1 MECASILALIP
12 RLWWGHHR
20 ASTMPRRM
28 LVVDD
33 DPAGCRLVQALFEGE
48 GFEVS
53 ARHDAKGGL
62 SCAESGDFEVVILD
76 LYLPDGDGIDVLK
89 RLRDRDPNLPV
100 IMLTG
105 HADVK
110 TAVRAIKLGAAH
122 YLTKPMDVEEVLL
135 VVRRALE
142 TRALKHEVEDLRRLV
157 DDGAILATQMGT
169 SDQVA
174 TVVEQVRIVAAT
186 AFSVLIQG
194 ETGTGKE
201 LVAQAIHRLSDRRK
215 KGFIAV
221 DCGAIPETLL
231 ESELFGH
238 EKGAFTG
245 AERRKDGRFHLAEGG
260 TVFLDE
266 IGNLP
271 LGLQAKLL
279 RVLESRQLQAVG
291 SAKATPMDVRF
302 LAATNDDLQ
311 ARVAAGK
318 FRTDLY
324 FRLAQYNIS
333 LPPLRARPSDI
344 GHLARRFLG
353 EVSVELRRPIQE
365 IAPDAIE
372 ALEQHSWT
380 GNVRELRNVVRQSV
394 LEARD
399 VVLRR
404 AHVQKLLGARGEP
417 DQARGGASSGRVL
430 KQVAEAA
437 ARDAEQRL
445 IREVLRETAGNKS
458 QAAKILCTDY
468 KTLHLKMKAFGIRA
482 QDFAH

>member
-1 MECASILALIP
+1 
-12 RLWWGHHR
+12 
-20 ASTMPRRM
+20 M

-33 DPAGCRLVQALFEGE
+33 DPASCRLVQALFEAE

-53 ARHDAKGGL
+53 AAHDARGGL
-62 SCAESGDFEVVILD
+62 SRAEKGDFEIVILD
-76 LYLPDGDGIDVLK
+76 LHLPDGDGIDVLK
-89 RLRDRDPNLPV
+89 RLREGDPNLPV
-100 IMLTG
+100 ILLTG

-110 TAVRAIKLGAAH
+110 TAVQAIKLGASH
-122 YLTKPMDVEEVLL
+122 YLTKPMDAEEVVL

-157 DDGAILATQMGT
+157 DDGAILATQMGP

-174 TVVEQVRIVAAT
+174 TIVEQVRIVAAT
-186 AFSVLIQG
+186 AFSVLVQG

-201 LVAQAIHRLSDRRK
+201 LVAQAIHRLSDRRGK
-215 KGFIAV
+215 LFMAI

-245 AERRKDGRFHLAEGG
+245 ADRRKEGRFRSAEGG

-266 IGNLP
+266 VGNLP
-271 LGLQAKLL
+271 LALQAKLL

-291 SAKATPMDVRF
+291 SAKVTPMDVRF

-311 ARVAAGK
+311 ARVTAGK

-324 FRLAQYNIS
+324 FRLAQYTIS
-333 LPPLRARPSDI
+333 LPPLRTRPSDI

-353 EVSVELRRPIQE
+353 EVSVELRRPVHE
-365 IAPDAIE
+365 IAPDAIA
-372 ALEQHSWT
+372 ALEQHPWT
-380 GNVRELRNVVRQSV
+380 GNVRELRNVVRQAV

-404 AHVQKLLGARGEP
+404 VHLQKLLGSRGEP
-417 DQARGGASSGRVL
+417 GAAGRDASPGRVL
-430 KQVAEAA
+430 KKVAEGA

-445 IREVLRETAGNKS
+445 IREVLRETGGNKS
-458 QAAKILCTDY
+458 RAAKILCTDY
-468 KTLHLKMKAFGIRA
+468 KTLHLKMKALGIRA
-482 QDFAH
+482 QDYAP

>member
-1 MECASILALIP
+1 
-12 RLWWGHHR
+12 
-20 ASTMPRRM
+20 M

-33 DPAGCRLVQALFEGE
+33 DPASCRLIRALFEAE

-53 ARHDAKGGL
+53 AAHDAKSGL
-62 SCAESGDFEVVILD
+62 SHAEKGTADIVILD
-76 LYLPDGDGIDVLK
+76 LHLPDSDGIEVLK
-89 RLRDRDPNLPV
+89 QLRELDPNLPV

-110 TAVRAIKLGAAH
+110 TAVHAIKLGAVH
-122 YLTKPMDVEEVLL
+122 YLTKPMDAEEVVL

-142 TRALKHEVEDLRRLV
+142 TRALKDEVLDLRRLV
-157 DDGAILATQMGT
+157 DEGAVLAQQMGP
-169 SDQVA
+169 SKDVA
-174 TVVEQVRIVAAT
+174 TIVEQVRIVAST

-201 LVAQAIHRLSDRRK
+201 LVAQTIHRLSDRRSK
-215 KGFIAV
+215 HFMAI
-221 DCGAIPETLL
+221 DCGAIPESLL

-245 AERRKDGRFHLAEGG
+245 ADRRKEGRFRIAEGG

-271 LGLQAKLL
+271 VSLQAKLL
-279 RVLESRQLQAVG
+279 RVLESRQLQPVG
-291 SAKATPMDVRF
+291 SAKVTSMDVRF

-311 ARVAAGK
+311 ARVTAGK

-324 FRLAQYNIS
+324 FRLAQYTIS
-333 LPPLRARPSDI
+333 LPPLRARPSDVA
-344 GHLARRFLG
+344 HLARRFLG
-353 EVSVELRRPIQE
+353 EVSVELRRPIHE
-365 IAPDAIE
+365 IAPDAVE
-372 ALEQHSWT
+372 ALEQHPWP
-380 GNVRELRNVVRQSV
+380 GNVRELRNVVRQAV

-404 AHVQKLLGARGEP
+404 SHLQKLLGPSAEP
-417 DQARGGASSGRVL
+417 DGARGGVREGRAL
-430 KQVAEAA
+430 KEVADAA

-445 IREVLRETAGNKS
+445 IREVLRETGGNKS
-458 QAAKILCTDY
+458 QAAKILRTDY
-468 KTLHLKMKAFGIRA
+468 KTLHLKLKALGIRA
-482 QDFAH
+482 RDYGA

>member
-1 MECASILALIP
+1 
-12 RLWWGHHR
+12 
-20 ASTMPRRM
+20 M

-33 DPAGCRLVQALFEGE
+33 DPASCRLIRALFEPE
-48 GFEVS
+48 GFDVS
-53 ARHDAKGGL
+53 AAHDAKDGL
-62 SCAESGDFEVVILD
+62 ARTARGDVEVVILD
-76 LYLPDGDGIDVLK
+76 LHLPDTDGIEVLK
-89 RLRDRDPNLPV
+89 RLREADPNLPI

-110 TAVRAIKLGAAH
+110 TAVQAMQLGAFH
-122 YLTKPMDVEEVLL
+122 YLTKPMDAGEVVL

-142 TRALKHEVEDLRRLV
+142 TRALKDEVEDLRRLV
-157 DDGAILATQMGT
+157 DQGSALAVQMGP
-169 SDQVA
+169 SGEVA

-201 LVAQAIHRLSDRRK
+201 LVAQAIHRLSERRGK
-215 KGFIAV
+215 LFMAV
-221 DCGAIPETLL
+221 DCGAIPEALL

-245 AERRKDGRFHLAEGG
+245 ADRRKEGRFRLAEGG

-271 LGLQAKLL
+271 LSLQAKLL
-279 RVLESRQLQAVG
+279 RVLESRELQAVG
-291 SAKATPMDVRF
+291 SPRVTPMDVRF

-311 ARVAAGK
+311 ARVTAGK

-324 FRLAQYNIS
+324 FRLAQYTIS

-353 EVSVELRRPIQE
+353 EVSVELRRPVQE

-372 ALEQHSWT
+372 ALERHPWT
-380 GNVRELRNVVRQSV
+380 GNVRELRNVVRQAV
-394 LEARD
+394 LEARG

-404 AHVQKLLGARGEP
+404 VHLQKFLGARAEAGKTEDAAP
-417 DQARGGASSGRVL
+417 AGRVL
-430 KQVAEAA
+430 RDVADAA

-445 IREVLRETAGNKS
+445 IREVLRETRGNKS
-458 QAAKILCTDY
+458 QAAKVLRTDY
-468 KTLHLKMKAFGIRA
+468 KTLHLKMKALGIRA
-482 QDFAH
+482 QDYAD

>member
-1 MECASILALIP
+1 
-12 RLWWGHHR
+12 
-20 ASTMPRRM
+20 M

-33 DPAGCRLVQALFEGE
+33 DPASCRLVQALFAEE

-53 ARHDAKGGL
+53 AAHDATGGL
-62 SCAESGDFEVVILD
+62 SRAESGDFEVVILD
-76 LYLPDGDGIDVLK
+76 LHLPDGDGIDVLK
-89 RLRDRDPNLPV
+89 RLRARDPDLPV

-110 TAVRAIKLGAAH
+110 TAVQAIKLGAAH
-122 YLTKPMDVEEVLL
+122 YLTKPMDVEEVVL

-142 TRALKHEVEDLRRLV
+142 TRALRHEVEDLRRLV
-157 DDGAILATQMGT
+157 DDGAILATQMGP
-169 SDQVA
+169 SAEVA

-201 LVAQAIHRLSDRRK
+201 LVAQAIHRLSDRRNK
-215 KGFIAV
+215 LFMAV

-245 AERRKDGRFHLAEGG
+245 ADRRKEGRFRSAEGG

-266 IGNLP
+266 VGNLP
-271 LGLQAKLL
+271 LPLQAKLL

-291 SAKATPMDVRF
+291 SAKITPMNVRF

-311 ARVAAGK
+311 ARVTAGK

-353 EVSVELRRPIQE
+353 EVSVELRRPVHE
-365 IAPDAIE
+365 IAPDALQ
-372 ALEQHSWT
+372 ALEQHSWP
-380 GNVRELRNVVRQSV
+380 GNVRELRNVVRQAV

-399 VVLRR
+399 VALRR
-404 AHVQKLLGARGEP
+404 AHVQKLLGARSQP
-417 DQARGGASSGRVL
+417 DGAGGGAASGRVL
-430 KQVAEAA
+430 KEVAEGA
-437 ARDAEQRL
+437 ARAAEQRL
-445 IREVLRETAGNKS
+445 IREVLRETRGNKS
-458 QAAKILCTDY
+458 QAARILCTDY
-468 KTLHLKMKAFGIRA
+468 KTLHLKMKALGIRA
-482 QDFAH
+482 QDYAD